1 MFLILEC
8 AKWNVLFS
16 VLFWR
21 YHLKISLSHVYFW
34 YLSRPATLTRNH
46 KSSKVLKFF
55 TGKNFKKFD
64 LNLRSEL
71 WILLNTLGVGYR
83 TVYIFWWNLFLSADV
98 FKVNSWVRIIP
109 FYWPIKLRL
118 WSHFFYFSAS
128 FGPDWISGVW
138 TGPDWLVGPDYL
150 GPGILGSVRGSDFL
164 VSTRL
169 RYLIWSKT
177 EFLTVSFLKITNL
190 NFYDD

>member
-118 WSHFFYFSAS
+118 WSHFLFLMLVSDRTESSDWSRLISWSGLFWSRIWT
-128 FGPDWISGVW
+128 PDI
-138 TGPDWLVGPDYL
+138 L
-150 GPGILGSVRGSDFL
+150 GPVRSPDFL
-164 VSTRL
+164 VPIRL

-177 EFLTVSFLKITNL
+177 EFLTVSFL
-190 NFYDD
+190 